1 MPTDE
6 RVQAITKDIIISCQ
20 FFSGNH
26 SASSRQCGNETKYR
40 GKFTNSKNGKNWKKT
55 VEDIQSTLKTVCQ
68 KYSNQE
74 TTMEL
79 LPKFLQSFGRELG
92 KNGNR
97 LYNPAHGAHGY
108 KNIYID
114 SASLLA
120 FSNFNNFLMLFRSKN
135 AQLSLLQKSHN

>member
-1 MPTDE
+1 M
-6 RVQAITKDIIISCQ
+6 
-20 FFSGNH
+20 
-26 SASSRQCGNETKYR
+26 
-40 GKFTNSKNGKNWKKT
+40 
-55 VEDIQSTLKTVCQ
+55 EDIQSTLKTVCQ

-135 AQLSLLQKSHN
+135 AQLSLL